1 MTDELFE
8 DLKETR
14 RKLIKNSDEKL
25 KVKVRSLMT
34 KENHK
39 KKPDKLLWAV
49 ALLVISILVISAVML
64 GAIIGDNYSKVQV
77 NDDLQPQILEKTL
90 VVKPVVIVN
99 MTSHLSYPPVTR
111 RCIEVFSKNSDGSLS
126 DESSMKCEK
135 IRGGNG

>member
-49 ALLVISILVISAVML
+49 ALLVISILVISAV
-64 GAIIGDNYSKVQV
+64 
-77 NDDLQPQILEKTL
+77 
-90 VVKPVVIVN
+90 
-99 MTSHLSYPPVTR
+99 
-111 RCIEVFSKNSDGSLS
+111 
-126 DESSMKCEK
+126 
-135 IRGGNG
+135 